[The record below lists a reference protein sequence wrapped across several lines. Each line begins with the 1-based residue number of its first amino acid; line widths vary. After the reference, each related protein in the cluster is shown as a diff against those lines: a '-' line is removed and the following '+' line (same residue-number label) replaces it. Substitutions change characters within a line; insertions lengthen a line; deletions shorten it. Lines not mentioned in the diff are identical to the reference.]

1 MSFCPP
7 NNGRDLHGATAEPGP
22 RSRSNYKYRRRNKSG
37 GDAAAAGSDT
47 EHDSE
52 YWTRRRR
59 TILQSLESAALLG
72 AGSSVSGSGSSCS
85 SGRDPVVAGCSCRHV
100 HCPRCRHSPAPDCG
114 HSGTAHTWHRVA
126 SPVFLLC
133 TSSDPSA
140 VMRMQFALD
149 KASRAVPVFEP
160 CASVQ
165 G

>member
-1 MSFCPP
+1 M
-7 NNGRDLHGATAEPGP
+7 HGATAEPGP

-72 AGSSVSGSGSSCS
+72 SASVSGSGSSCS

-149 KASRAVPVFEP
+149 KASRAPVFEP

>member
-1 MSFCPP
+1 M
-7 NNGRDLHGATAEPGP
+7 P

-37 GDAAAAGSDT
+37 GDTAAAGSDT

-72 AGSSVSGSGSSCS
+72 AGSASGSGSSCS
-85 SGRDPVVAGCSCRHV
+85 SGRDPVAAGCSCRHV
-100 HCPRCRHSPAPDCG
+100 HCPRCRHSPGPGPDCG

-126 SPVFLLC
+126 SPVFFLC

-149 KASRAVPVFEP
+149 KASRAPVFEP